1 MIRLGD
7 YNTLTVLRQTDFG
20 VYLEG
25 DATGDVLLPR
35 RYVPEGTKPGDVL
48 SVFIYLDNEE
58 RLVATTERPLA
69 RVGDFAFLEVAWVNR
84 YGAFLR
90 WGPIK
95 DLFCPFGEQKKKLD
109 VGDCCLVH
117 VHIDE
122 QSYRLVASTKVER
135 YLKGDFPPYAKGD
148 AVSLIVWQRTELGY
162 KVIVDNAYAGLV
174 YRDQVFR
181 HIRLGDRL
189 TGYIAAVR
197 DDGKLDVVLQ
207 PAGRQ
212 HQADF
217 AATLLQYLKEHDGV
231 CHLGDKS
238 DADDIA
244 QQFGVS
250 KKTFKRAVGDLYK
263 RRLVTPGPLS
273 TRLNR

>member
-7 YNTLTVLRQTDFG
+7 YNTLTVLRHTDFG

-25 DATGDVLLPR
+25 DDTGEVLLPR
-35 RYVPEGTKPGDVL
+35 RYVPDDTKVGDKL
-48 SVFIYLDNEE
+48 SVFIYLDSEE

-90 WGPIK
+90 WGPMK
-95 DLFCPFGEQKKKLD
+95 DLFCPFREQKRTLEA
-109 VGDCCLVH
+109 GDRCLVH

-122 QSYRLVASTKVER
+122 QSYRLVASAKVER
-135 YLKGDFPPYAKGD
+135 YLKDDFPPYTTGD
-148 AVSLIVWQRTELGY
+148 EVSLIAWQTTDLGY

-181 HIRLGDRL
+181 RISIGERL

-197 DDGKLDVVLQ
+197 EDGKLDVALQ

-212 HQADF
+212 HQTDF
-217 AATLLQYLKEHDGV
+217 AETLLQWLKEHDGV

-273 TRLNR
+273 TTLNR